1 MAFDGQCAVLS
12 YTARYG
18 YRQGRHTSGMARG
31 LVDPQRATT
40 DVPVSGVL
48 NLRLNFQ

>member
-1 MAFDGQCAVLS
+1 MAFDGQRAVLS

-18 YRQGRHTSGMARG
+18 YRQGRHTTGMRG
-31 LVDPQRATT
+31 ALWTRIQRATT
-40 DVPVSGVL
+40 VPVSGVL